1 MLSIQGIDVLNY
13 INAQKENGKEVNLGT
28 NEGVY
33 IANVDE
39 DGNGAEA
46 GLKEGDVITK
56 VDGKKVTKM
65 AELQEIL
72 EWQAPWQ
79 QDEHHLPAQQEGK
92 HQDHHTEECPG

>member
-1 MLSIQGIDVLNY
+1 MLNY

-46 GLKEGDVITK
+46 GLKVGDAHLVARALAIQDFLQLSHLGHLLA
-56 VDGKKVTKM
+56 VNLGNHVTFR
-65 AELQEIL
+65 
-72 EWQAPWQ
+72 
-79 QDEHHLPAQQEGK
+79 
-92 HQDHHTEECPG
+92 CV